1 MEETIKN
8 AGTEVPNS
16 PVEKKLSY
24 EELENVA
31 HQLSEQARSLYT
43 RVQQLETNAAFQRLT
58 FLFKVIDRNAIAA
71 FSTDFVE
78 KCAKEIEE
86 IMTLP
91 EEEVS
96 EDKE

>member
-31 HQLSEQARSLYT
+31 HQLSEQARSLYA
-43 RVQQLETNAAFQRLT
+43 RVQQLETNAAFQRLN